1 MKRPPKSKPINIP
14 PARARPMNDDME
26 VQLEDLAADE
36 IAELLQEAGAELSLE
51 QVEQLTRLVAQA
63 GGLDG
68 ALEVLAQ
75 LEQLRRAA

>member
-1 MKRPPKSKPINIP
+1 MD
-14 PARARPMNDDME
+14 DDME
-26 VQLEDLAADE
+26 VQLQDLAADE
-36 IAELLQEAGAELSLE
+36 IAELLQEAGAELSLA

-63 GGLDG
+63 GGLEG

>member
-1 MKRPPKSKPINIP
+1 
-14 PARARPMNDDME
+14 MNDDME